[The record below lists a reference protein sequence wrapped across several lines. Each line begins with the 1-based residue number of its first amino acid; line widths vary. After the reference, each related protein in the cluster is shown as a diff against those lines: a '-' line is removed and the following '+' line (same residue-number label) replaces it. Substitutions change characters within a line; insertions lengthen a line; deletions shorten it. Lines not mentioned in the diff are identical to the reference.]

1 MSDEITIQLQPISP
15 TPLGAVNALPPTADE
30 EMITAVFKAL
40 ADPNRRRIFANLMRG
55 PSCNGWLNEQ
65 LGLAPNLLSHH
76 LKVLREA
83 GLIQDRR
90 DVVDGRWVYYQ
101 VNPDTL
107 THLQAWS
114 TFFFDPERIGAQP
127 HFCGPEGVTTVNS

>member
-1 MSDEITIQLQPISP
+1 MSDKMLIQLQPLP
-15 TPLGAVNALPPTADE
+15 TAAPGVMALPPDE
-30 EMITAVFKAL
+30 GGEMITAVFIAL

-90 DVVDGRWVYYQ
+90 DAVDGRWVYYQ
-101 VNPDTL
+101 VNPNTL
-107 THLQAWS
+107 AYLQMW
-114 TFFFDPERIGAQP
+114 FGYFFDPERIGDQP
-127 HFCGPEGVTTVNS
+127 HFCGPEGVGTVNS

>member
-1 MSDEITIQLQPISP
+1 MPDEILIELQPLP
-15 TPLGAVNALPPTADE
+15 TVPSGGGTFPLDE
-30 EMITAVFKAL
+30 DSERITAVFKAL
-40 ADPNRRRIFANLMRG
+40 ADPNRRRIFTTLMGG

-101 VNPDTL
+101 ANPTTL
-107 THLQAWS
+107 THLQMW
-114 TFFFDPERIGAQP
+114 FGHFLDPERIGDQP
-127 HFCGPEGVTTVNS
+127 HFCGPEGVSTVNS